1 MAHEFVILDEND
13 KLQPYTRWEDIPPTF
28 KNVIKFLPE
37 IPEGPHTAEEH
48 AEIEQWNGRLQLL
61 GERQT
66 HG

>member
-13 KLQPYTRWEDIPPTF
+13 KLQTYTRWEDIPPTF

-37 IPEGPHTAEEH
+37 VPEGPHTAEDH
-48 AEIEQWNGRLQLL
+48 AEMDQWNSRLQLL
-61 GERQT
+61 SERQT

>member
-13 KLQPYTRWEDIPPTF
+13 KLQTYTRWEDIPPTF

-37 IPEGPHTAEEH
+37 FPEGPHTAEDH
-48 AEIEQWNGRLQLL
+48 AEIEKWNGKLQLL